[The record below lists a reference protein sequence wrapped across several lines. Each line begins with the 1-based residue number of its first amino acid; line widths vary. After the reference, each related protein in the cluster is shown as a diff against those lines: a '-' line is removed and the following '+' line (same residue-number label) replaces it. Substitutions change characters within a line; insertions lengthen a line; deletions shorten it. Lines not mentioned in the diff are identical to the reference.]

1 MDFYS
6 VLFSTGLIAA
16 TFFLINPVKF
26 KSISKKVS
34 WYGVST
40 YHRLRIFCNDYL
52 NVEKVEELEDLKVD
66 EKSEEVEE
74 EEEDEYLELEGLNKD
89 GEIVEFEKYI
99 FDDMY
104 KIHEIDIL
112 FLKCEKDGKTYYKK
126 VNDESMEELFDYK
139 LKTLPRQFLQVELE
153 DGENKTDIHEHI
165 SKYYV
170 ENNVIFDELFLK
182 YYMKKWY
189 NCEISNEYKVNI
201 IDKNIQLLSFKND
214 TYLKLNDSSYEKLT
228 VE

>member
-1 MDFYS
+1 MELYS
-6 VLFSTGLIAA
+6 ILFSTGLLAA

-26 KSISKKVS
+26 KLISTDIS

-40 YHRLRIFCNDYL
+40 YHRVRLFYNDFFFTEP
-52 NVEKVEELEDLKVD
+52 VEVLKD
-66 EKSEEVEE
+66 YEE
-74 EEEDEYLELEGLNKD
+74 EEEEEEYLELEGLNKD
-89 GEIVEFEKYI
+89 GEIVEFEKYK
-99 FDDMY
+99 DD
-104 KIHEIDIL
+104 KLEEQVEIL
-112 FLKCEKDGKTYYKK
+112 FLKCEKDGNFYYKK
-126 VNDESMEELFDYK
+126 VEDETIEELFDYE

-153 DGENKTDIHEHI
+153 DDKNKTDIHEHI

-170 ENNVIFDELFLK
+170 ENNVIFDEVFSK

-189 NCEISNEYKVNI
+189 NSEISSDYKVNI

>member
-6 VLFSTGLIAA
+6 VLFSTGLVAA

-26 KSISKKVS
+26 KSISKNVS
-34 WYGVST
+34 WYGIST
-40 YHRLRIFCNDYL
+40 YHRVRIFYNDFFYVE
-52 NVEKVEELEDLKVD
+52 VEKIEDLKVD
-66 EKSEEVEE
+66 EESEEE
-74 EEEDEYLELEGLNKD
+74 EYLELEGLNKD
-89 GEIVEFEKYI
+89 GEIVEFEKYKE
-99 FDDMY
+99 DDLS
-104 KIHEIDIL
+104 EDVEIL
-112 FLKCEKDGKTYYKK
+112 FLKSEKDGKIYYKK
-126 VNDESMEELFDYK
+126 VEDETMEELFDYK

-153 DGENKTDIHEHI
+153 DDKNKTDIHEHI

-170 ENNVIFDELFLK
+170 ENNVIFDEVFSK

-189 NCEISNEYKVNI
+189 NYEISSDYKVNI

>member
-16 TFFLINPVKF
+16 TFFLINPLKF

-40 YHRLRIFCNDYL
+40 YHRVRIFCNDYW

-74 EEEDEYLELEGLNKD
+74 EEEEYLELEGLNKD
-89 GEIVEFEKYI
+89 NEIVEFEKYKEDELI
-99 FDDMY
+99 EDA
-104 KIHEIDIL
+104 EIL

-126 VNDESMEELFDYK
+126 VNDESMEELFDYE
-139 LKTLPRQFLQVELE
+139 LKILPRQFLQVELE
-153 DGENKTDIHEHI
+153 DGENKIDIHEHI

-170 ENNVIFDELFLK
+170 ENNVIFDEVFLK

-189 NCEISNEYKVNI
+189 NSEISSDYKVNI